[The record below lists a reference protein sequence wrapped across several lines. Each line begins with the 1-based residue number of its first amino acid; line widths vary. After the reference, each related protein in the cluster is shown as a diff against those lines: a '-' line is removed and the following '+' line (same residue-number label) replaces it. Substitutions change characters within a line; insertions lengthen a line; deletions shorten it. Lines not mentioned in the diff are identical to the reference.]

1 MRLVR
6 GRNPRRI
13 ILDSHLRI
21 PLDSKVLA
29 GQEKAKTLVV
39 ATPSAPKQ
47 KLAALQKK
55 GIEVLTVPADKDG
68 RVDLKKLLKTLG
80 EREISSLLVEGGGKV
95 ITSFLRLGLANKLV
109 VIIAPKILGNGTDA
123 VTDLNITDL
132 ANAYQLTFTKVYR
145 SGEDIVVEGRCKET
159 Q

>member
-1 MRLVR
+1 M
-6 GRNPRRI
+6 
-13 ILDSHLRI
+13 
-21 PLDSKVLA
+21 
-29 GQEKAKTLVV
+29 
-39 ATPSAPKQ
+39 
-47 KLAALQKK
+47 
-55 GIEVLTVPADKDG
+55 GIEVLTFPPDKHG

-80 EREISSLLVEGGGKV
+80 EREISSLLVEGGGEV

-109 VIIAPKILGNGTDA
+109 AIIAPKILGTGTDA
-123 VTDLNITDL
+123 VSDLNITDL